1 MAERKRFYIVV
12 AEDNHADVILIQEAL
27 ELHRVHCEMDVSS
40 DGAEAIR
47 YFLALDINFRS
58 PAPDV
63 VLLDMH
69 LPKYDGEEMLKALR
83 STQRTAETPVIIMT
97 GGSIAEVEKVMQKD
111 AALHYFRKSSSWE
124 EFAQLGAIVQNL
136 LELRKLS
143 HSETNPTGSTDRVG
157 A

>member
-1 MAERKRFYIVV
+1 MAESNPFHIVV

-27 ELHRVHCEMDVSS
+27 ALHRVQCEMDVIS

-69 LPKYDGEEMLKALR
+69 LPKYDGEEILKALR
-83 STQRTAETPVIIMT
+83 STQRTAETPVIIMSSA
-97 GGSIAEVEKVMQKD
+97 SIAEVERVMQKET
-111 AALHYFRKSSSWE
+111 ALHYFRKSSRWE
-124 EFAQLGAIVQNL
+124 EFAQVGAIVQNL

-143 HSETNPTGSTDRVG
+143 HSETNPIGSTDRVG

>member
-1 MAERKRFYIVV
+1 MAETKRFHIVV
-12 AEDNHADVILIQEAL
+12 AEDNHADVILIREAL
-27 ELHRVHCEMDVSS
+27 EAHRVPCEMDVIS

-47 YFLALDINFRS
+47 YFLALDVNFRS

-69 LPKYDGEEMLKALR
+69 LPKYDGDEILKALR
-83 STQRTAETPVIIMT
+83 STARTADAPVIIMT
-97 GGSIAEVEKVMQKD
+97 SSLIDEVEKLVRKD
-111 AALHYFRKSSSWE
+111 AALHYFKKPSSWE

-136 LELRKLS
+136 LERPKLN
-143 HSETNPTGSTDRVG
+143 HSETNPTGNTAGVG